1 MARQIRVRILAV
13 LRSVPPGERTASGS
27 GVLARVPMPGDG
39 DVELL
44 RLVR

>member
-1 MARQIRVRILAV
+1 MARQFRICILAI
-13 LRSVPPGERTASGS
+13 LRSVPPGQRTASGS

-39 DVELL
+39 DLELL